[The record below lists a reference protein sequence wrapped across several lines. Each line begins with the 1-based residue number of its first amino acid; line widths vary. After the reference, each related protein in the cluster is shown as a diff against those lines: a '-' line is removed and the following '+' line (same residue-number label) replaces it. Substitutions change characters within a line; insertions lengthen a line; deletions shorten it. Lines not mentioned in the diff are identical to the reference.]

1 MILETS
7 HSIQDILARQPLFK
21 GLNAVEISA
30 LARGTREYRVHRNE
44 LLFQKGDLPEGLH
57 IVILGQVK
65 LSIPSPQ
72 GSEKVVHM
80 AGPGTSFGEAVVFLD
95 RPYPVSALATQDS
108 IVLMVGKETLLGA
121 INHSPTLARKMLA
134 SLSMRLH
141 ELIDDMETCT
151 MRTSL
156 QRVVCYLS
164 HQAPG
169 DASSGYSIALSTS
182 KQTVA
187 SQLNL
192 APETFS
198 RALTQL
204 SEAGLIRVKGRNIA
218 VLDRE
223 RLLAYP
229 G

>member
-1 MILETS
+1 MILETG

-21 GLNAVEISA
+21 GLNATEIAA
-30 LARGTREYRVHRNE
+30 LAQGTREYRVHRNE

-65 LSIPSPQ
+65 LAIPSPQ

-80 AGPGTSFGEAVVFLD
+80 AGPGASFGEAVVFLD

-108 IVLMVGKETLLGA
+108 IVLMVAKDTLLGA
-121 INHSPTLARKMLA
+121 INNSAALARKMLA

-164 HQAPG
+164 HQAPS
-169 DASSGYSIALSTS
+169 DATSGYSIALSTS

-204 SEAGLIRVKGRNIA
+204 SDAGLIQVRGRNIA
-218 VLDRE
+218 VLDRQ

>member
-1 MILETS
+1 MILETG
-7 HSIQDILARQPLFK
+7 HSIRDILARQPLFK
-21 GLNAVEISA
+21 GLNASEIAA
-30 LARGTREYRVHRNE
+30 LSKGTREFRVHRNE

-57 IVILGQVK
+57 IVIMGQVK
-65 LSIPSPQ
+65 LSIPSAQ
-72 GSEKVVHM
+72 GNEKVVHM
-80 AGPGTSFGEAVVFLD
+80 AGPGASFGEAVVFLD

-108 IVLMVGKETLLGA
+108 IVLMVAKKTLLDA
-121 INHSPTLARKMLA
+121 ISNSAPLARKMLA
-134 SLSMRLH
+134 GLAMRLH

-156 QRVVCYLS
+156 QRVVCFLS
-164 HQAPG
+164 HLAPS
-169 DASSGYSIALSTS
+169 DATSGYSVALATS

-198 RALTQL
+198 RALSQL
-204 SEAGLIRVKGRNIA
+204 SEAGLIRVKGRNIS